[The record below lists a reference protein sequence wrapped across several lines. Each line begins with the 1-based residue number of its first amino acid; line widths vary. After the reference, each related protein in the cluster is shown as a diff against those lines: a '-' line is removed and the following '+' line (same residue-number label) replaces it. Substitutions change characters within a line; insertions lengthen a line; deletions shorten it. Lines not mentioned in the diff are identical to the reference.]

1 MLVADFSGGIMR
13 TMTALNLQSIDP
25 AELMPTPE
33 VPESYG
39 PRNEEE
45 RRVHMLVQ
53 EALDAGP
60 GKTYDHVAD
69 FIAELRAGIPRSRS

>member
-1 MLVADFSGGIMR
+1 
-13 TMTALNLQSIDP
+13 MTTLNLKALDP

-45 RRVHMLVQ
+45 RRIYTLVK

-60 GKTYDHVAD
+60 GKTYDNVAD
-69 FIAELRAGIPRSRS
+69 LIAELRAGIPRHNS